1 MIHKINFVLDKDF
14 NSYNRVLNMFC
25 GKDFSSS
32 EIRISERTDQK
43 TCDLYLEIEG
53 GEKLLEI
60 LMRKIKN
67 FPDVYNVYFRKENEF
82 VKEKIMFQECVS

>member
-1 MIHKINFVLDKDF
+1 
-14 NSYNRVLNMFC
+14 MFC

-67 FPDVYNVYFRKENEF
+67 FPDVYNVYFRKEHEF